1 MQIPLG
7 QAPIPPNPVTPTPT
21 LPPAERAQAVEP
33 ARKVTAS
40 REGTETLTKGRSR
53 ERAADAA
60 PRQHRGQSLDV
71 LV

>member
-7 QAPIPPNPVTPTPT
+7 QAPIPPNPVTPAPM
-21 LPPAERAQAVEP
+21 LPQAERAQAAAP

-53 ERAADAA
+53 ERTADSET
-60 PRQHRGQSLDV
+60 RQRRGQSLDV

>member
-7 QAPIPPNPVTPTPT
+7 QAPIPPNPATPTPM
-21 LPPAERAQAVEP
+21 LPQPERAQAAQP

-53 ERAADAA
+53 ERPANAET
-60 PRQHRGQSLDV
+60 REHRGQSLDV

>member
-7 QAPIPPNPVTPTPT
+7 QAPIPPNPVTPTAA
-21 LPPAERAQAVEP
+21 LPPAERAQMAEP

-53 ERAADAA
+53 DRAADSEQG
-60 PRQHRGQSLDV
+60 QHRGQTLDLMV
-71 LV
+71 

>member
-1 MQIPLG
+1 MHITLG
-7 QAPIPPNPVTPTPT
+7 QTPLPPNPVTPTPT
-21 LPPAERAQAVEP
+21 LPQAECAQAVQP

-53 ERAADAA
+53 ERAAHAET
-60 PRQHRGQSLDV
+60 RQQRGQSLDV

>member
-7 QAPIPPNPVTPTPT
+7 QAPIPPNPVTPTAA
-21 LPPAERAQAVEP
+21 LPPAERAQQAEP

-53 ERAADAA
+53 DRAADSDHGH
-60 PRQHRGQSLDV
+60 HRGQTVDLMV
-71 LV
+71 